1 MSEELANKVKQLI
14 AEKLDV
20 DPAKVVDDARFIDDF
35 GADSLDTVELV
46 MALEEEFGFEI
57 PGEDGQK
64 IMTVKDAIDY
74 IKNKCEGQ

>member
-46 MALEEEFGFEI
+46 MALEEEFGLEI